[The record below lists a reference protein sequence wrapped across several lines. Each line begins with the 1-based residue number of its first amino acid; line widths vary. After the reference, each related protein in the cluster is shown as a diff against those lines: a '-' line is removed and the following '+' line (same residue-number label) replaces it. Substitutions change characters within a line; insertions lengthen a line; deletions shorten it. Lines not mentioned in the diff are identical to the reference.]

1 MQQVRREDTAPELT
15 VRRALHEAGLRF
27 RLHDKRLPGS
37 PDLVL
42 PGRMTVV
49 FVHGCFWHGHDCRH
63 GRVKA
68 KTNEEFWTEKIDANR
83 ARDARQ
89 QADLRQL
96 GWFVEVV
103 WECEAGNK
111 TRLRRL
117 ALRLLARGNQAT
129 ET

>member
-1 MQQVRREDTAPELT
+1 
-15 VRRALHEAGLRF
+15 
-27 RLHDKRLPGS
+27 
-37 PDLVL
+37 
-42 PGRMTVV
+42 MTVV